1 MKVISLN
8 KKASFDYYLLDKF
21 EAGIV
26 LKGSEIK
33 SIRNNSLS
41 LKDTYVRIN
50 KDMEAFIINLHIAPY
65 TQSNQ
70 FNHEERRERKLLLHK
85 KEIRKLFQESSE
97 KSLTI
102 IPTKVYF
109 KNGRVKVE
117 IALAQGKKNYDKRQ
131 VQKEKDAQREIDK
144 YLKNY

>member
-1 MKVISLN
+1 MKVISVN
-8 KKASFDYYLLDKF
+8 KKASFDYFLLEKY

-50 KDMEAFIINLHIAPY
+50 KNMEAFLINLHIAPY
-65 TQSNQ
+65 TQANQ
-70 FNHEERRERKLLLHK
+70 FNHEERRERKLLLNK
-85 KEIRKLFQESSE
+85 KEIKKLFQESSE

-102 IPTKVYF
+102 VPTKAYF

-131 VQKEKDAQREIDK
+131 VEKEKDAEKEIK
-144 YLKNY
+144 KFLKNY